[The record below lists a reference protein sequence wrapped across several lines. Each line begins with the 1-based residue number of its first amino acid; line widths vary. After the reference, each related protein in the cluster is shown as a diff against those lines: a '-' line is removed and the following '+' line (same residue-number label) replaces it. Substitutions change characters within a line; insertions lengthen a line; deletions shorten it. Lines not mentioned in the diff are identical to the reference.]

1 MFRLT
6 VLLVGAVA
14 FCDMHSAYGQEK
26 STGDADLDRLVR
38 LLKNNDLRIRKA
50 AADELG
56 KRGDGAKAAARP
68 LCNTI
73 FDPSPLVAKAA
84 LQAFDKVQPDL
95 SKSVAKL
102 AVEGYPAT
110 DAKAGEQAKVI
121 DELGDMQQKALS
133 AIDVLLHWLKKG
145 DRGDNSGAALQI
157 SKACLAAIKKIK
169 LDDEEVIKC
178 YKALVL
184 SKTAQPP
191 VRVEILNDLDEWA
204 GTDEA
209 RKKQL
214 IPILKSG
221 LSDAGLQLASVRV
234 VGRYGTL
241 AKELIPTL
249 RKLKANKSN
258 QELRDAAEEAL
269 QQIDKGK

>member
-6 VLLVGAVA
+6 ILLAGAVA
-14 FCDMHSAYGQEK
+14 LCGVHSAWGQDK

-56 KRGDGAKAAARP
+56 RRGDAAKPAARP

-73 FDPSPLVAKAA
+73 FDPSPIVAKAA
-84 LQAFDKVQPDL
+84 LQAFEKVQPDL
-95 SKSVAKL
+95 CKPVAKL
-102 AVEGYPAT
+102 ALEGYPAT
-110 DAKAGEQAKVI
+110 DPKAGEQAKGI
-121 DELGDMQQKALS
+121 EELGDLQQKALPT
-133 AIDVLLHWLKKG
+133 IDVLLLWLKKG
-145 DRGDNSGAALQI
+145 DRGDNSNASLQI

-169 LDDEEVIKC
+169 MDDDEVIKS
-178 YKALVL
+178 YKTLVL
-184 SKTAQPP
+184 SKSAQAP

-204 GTDEA
+204 GTDDA
-209 RKKQL
+209 KKKQ
-214 IPILKSG
+214 IVPILKSG
-221 LSDAGLQLASVRV
+221 LNDTALQLASVRV
-234 VGRYGTL
+234 AGRYGPL

-249 RKLKANKSN
+249 KKLKANKNN
-258 QELRDAAEEAL
+258 QEVRDAAEEAL